1 MASKQVTRRK
11 RGGNRPPEAVA
22 AAAPDSAQ
30 LMLPADCRMAT
41 QMALKD
47 ELLGMLSAG
56 AVVLDGSQ
64 VERVDTAAL
73 QLLLLFR
80 REAVARDCTVSW
92 HGASGALG
100 EAAALLGLAQTLELP
115 ALALA

>member
-1 MASKQVTRRK
+1 MASKQLTRRK
-11 RGGNRPPEAVA
+11 RGGSPPPKVVA
-22 AAAPDSAQ
+22 APASAQ

-47 ELLGMLSAG
+47 ELLGMLDAG
-56 AVVLDGSQ
+56 SVVLDGSQ
-64 VERVDTAAL
+64 VERVDTAVL
-73 QLLLLFR
+73 QLLVLFR
-80 REAVARDCTVSW
+80 REVAARGGTMSW
-92 HGASGALG
+92 REASGALG